1 MSDLRHPIY
10 NFQFGLLCMSSFL
23 FSASFNMLIPE
34 LPAYLASLGGAEYKG
49 YIIALFTLTA
59 GISRPFSGKLT
70 DKIGRVPVMAVGSLV
85 CVICGLLY
93 PLLTSIAGFLWL
105 RLFHGFS
112 TGFKPTAT
120 AAYVADIVPGNR
132 WGEAMG
138 VHGLFFSTGL
148 AIGPAI
154 GSELTE
160 RFSINALF
168 YCSSVFALFS
178 IVILMNMKETLVKKE
193 KFNLALLKINRK
205 EIIEIRVIGGAVVTF
220 LSYLSYGAILTV
232 ISDWGTHLGVANKGL
247 FYMVFTVSSL
257 VIRFVSGRLSDRIG
271 RVSIIKFSL
280 LLLVVALV
288 FIGRANSPLHLMVA
302 ATVYGVATG
311 MLSPALTAFII
322 DLSHPEHRGKA
333 VATMYIAL
341 EAGIGIGAFM
351 AGALYVSDIQMI
363 PLTFYLIA
371 AFTLF
376 AYLYLQFIFKIKK
389 FSESS
394 DT

>member
-120 AAYVADIVPGNR
+120 AAYVADIIPGNR

-138 VHGLFFSTGL
+138 IHSLCFSTGL

-288 FIGRANSPLHLMVA
+288 FIGRANSPLHLMIA

-322 DLSHPEHRGKA
+322 DLSHPDHRGKA